1 MADKSKVPDYR
12 VFDIV
17 YNSQEHLNRVVCN
30 YSNGKEIWILK
41 KGRSHNFSFR
51 CDRSVAEAIKRK
63 WCKRDDR
70 GYLRPTELGLQELA
84 KRGEQ
89 ASVAG

>member
-17 YNSQEHLNRVVCN
+17 HNSQPAYSRVVCN

-41 KGRSHNFSFR
+41 KGRDHTYSFR
-51 CDRSVAEAIKRK
+51 CDRSVREAIARG
-63 WCKRDDR
+63 WCERDER
-70 GYLRPTELGLQELA
+70 GKLQPTKLGLEELA
-84 KRGEQ
+84 AWTAKRR
-89 ASVAG
+89 